1 MPGEGIHCEACG
13 LPPHDG
19 EGRAIASAEPPAGW
33 HMRRIGRRSFVLCD
47 VCGDIQHFK
56 GGVSAYLQ
64 EALGIGPRAFP
75 DFSEAGAG
83 LHRLRRHPDREGGE

>member
-1 MPGEGIHCEACG
+1 MSGEGIHCDACG
-13 LPPHDG
+13 MPPYDA
-19 EGRAIASAEPPAGW
+19 EGRAVATDTLPAVW
-33 HMRRIGRRSFVLCD
+33 HLRRIGRRSFVLCE

-75 DFSEAGAG
+75 DFSESGAG
-83 LHRLRRHPDREGGE
+83 LHRLRRHPDQEGGE